1 MIIRGNALQ
10 KDKSTG
16 IIRVRHLA
24 VDIGDRQI
32 GDKECTAHAVKTAIQ
47 RACITGSNTVPAVL
61 LEGIDDTFPFPDH
74 KIPVLSLFGDKKYVW
89 AHAYAAPKYSAS
101 SGSYTY
107 YTNNWREDGKLI
119 SYTAFIFLSKDAS
132 KKIFILVRHLA
143 SHKIAYIKEVVRTVF
158 PLSDGILISD
168 RHLEEFVKLAP
179 PSMDWAIEA
188 LRLDMSG
195 LTAAVYQPF
204 E

>member
-24 VDIGDRQI
+24 VDTGDHKL
-32 GDKECTAHAVKTAIQ
+32 GDKECSAHAVKTVIQ

-61 LEGIDDTFPFPDH
+61 LEGLDDTFPFPEH
-74 KIPVLSLFGDKKYVW
+74 KIPVLSLFGDEKYVW
-89 AHAYAAPKYSAS
+89 ARTYAVPKHIPS
-101 SGSYTY
+101 SGSYIY
-107 YTNNWREDGKLI
+107 YTNNWREDEQLI

-143 SHKIAYIKEVVRTVF
+143 SHKIAQVKEAVRTVF

-179 PSMDWAIEA
+179 PYMDWAIEA

-195 LTAAVYQPF
+195 LTAVVYQPF